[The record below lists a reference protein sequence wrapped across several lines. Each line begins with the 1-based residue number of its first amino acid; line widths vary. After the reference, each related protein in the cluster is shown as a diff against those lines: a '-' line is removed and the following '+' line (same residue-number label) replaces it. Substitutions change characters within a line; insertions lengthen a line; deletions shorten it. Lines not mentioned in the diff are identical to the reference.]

1 MPVAARDI
9 NRRIRSIANTKKI
22 TKAMEMVSASKMRK
36 AVNAVLATREYSNS
50 AWDLV
55 KDLSAKTDPSHH
67 ALLQRR
73 DDIKRIGVVMFTSNR
88 GLCAGFNRE
97 IIEQVAKYLKKYQS
111 EGNKVDTD
119 IFLMGKKGR
128 EINYRYKYNVVADFE
143 KSDVAENVLD
153 ITPLA
158 KMVIADYISGKYDKV
173 VVAYTDY
180 ESAVSQKPRIRRL
193 LPIERED
200 DELGYVSDDKPSK
213 EAKEEMKEFEYIF
226 EPSPDA
232 VLEQMLSRLIELQI
246 YQALLESN
254 ASEHSARMLAMR
266 NASDAAG
273 DMIEDLTLYFNQA
286 RQQAITSELADISA
300 GRAAV
305 E

>member
-1 MPVAARDI
+1 MPVATRDI

-36 AVNAVLATREYSNS
+36 AVNAVLATREYSNA

-67 ALLQRR
+67 VLLQKR
-73 DDIKRIGVVMFTSNR
+73 DDVKNIGVIMFTSNR

-97 IIEQVAKYLKKYQS
+97 IVEQVAKYLKKYQS
-111 EGNKVDTD
+111 DGKEVGAD

-128 EINYRYKYNVVADFE
+128 EINYRYNYKVVADFE
-143 KSDVAENVLD
+143 KSDVAENVLE

-200 DELGYVSDDKPSK
+200 DELGFVSDDKPSK
-213 EAKEEMKEFEYIF
+213 EDKEEMKEFEYIF

-232 VLEQMLSRLIELQI
+232 VLEQMLNRLIELQI

-273 DMIEDLTLYFNQA
+273 DMIDDLTLYFNQA